1 MRTEKLFPSDGPKCV
16 EPKQTYGDGNC
27 LYRAMSRIICGNED
41 RHVELRMRTFIE
53 LCLNKDKYLN
63 NCYLKELTGLDD
75 YVENLLGSSFDLS
88 SKTRGKPNAE
98 RQREGFEAGIVDT
111 IRPGSYSSMWHIF
124 ALSNIL
130 GFPIQTVYPEVKG
143 SLINR
148 NYVNVLITPSQ
159 MQHPTV
165 AYIMWTHTSNVDL
178 HGWTPNHF
186 VPLIPI
192 PPFLTV
198 GAAQVKPSAPPLT
211 SVPKA
216 SKKRAQS
223 PPSVPPSTFK
233 KSKYTGSFLYKT
245 QFSNTWTQQW
255 PCIVAVPGMPT
266 KFRCTACNRALACAK
281 QGIKDVKDHLET
293 KAHQNHAKQLQ
304 NQPTLFQTCASTQND
319 IDKVSPTPI
328 YVTTTTTTKI

>member
-1 MRTEKLFPSDGPKCV
+1 M
-16 EPKQTYGDGNC
+16 
-27 LYRAMSRIICGNED
+27 AMSRIICGDED

-53 LCLNKDKYLN
+53 LCKNKDKYLN
-63 NCYLKELTGLDD
+63 DCYLKELTGLDD

-88 SKTRGKPNAE
+88 SKSKGKPNTE

-111 IRPGSYSSMWHIF
+111 IKPGTYSTICHIF

-130 GFPIQTVYPEVKG
+130 GFPIQTVYSEVKG
-143 SLINR
+143 SLVNR

-186 VPLIPI
+186 VPLIPV
-192 PPFLTV
+192 PPLAV
-198 GAAQVKPSAPPLT
+198 DAAQAKPSAPPLT
-211 SVPKA
+211 AAPKA

-245 QFSNTWTQQW
+245 HFSNTWTQQW
-255 PCIVAVPGMPT
+255 PCIVAIPGTPT
-266 KFRCTACNRALACAK
+266 KFR
-281 QGIKDVKDHLET
+281 
-293 KAHQNHAKQLQ
+293 
-304 NQPTLFQTCASTQND
+304 
-319 IDKVSPTPI
+319 
-328 YVTTTTTTKI
+328 

>member
-1 MRTEKLFPSDGPKCV
+1 
-16 EPKQTYGDGNC
+16 
-27 LYRAMSRIICGNED
+27 MSRIISGNED

-53 LCLNKDKYLN
+53 LCMNKDKYLN
-63 NCYLKELTGLDD
+63 DCYLKELTGLDD
-75 YVENLLGSSFDLS
+75 YVENLPGSSFDLS
-88 SKTRGKPNAE
+88 SKTKGKPNAE

-111 IRPGSYSSMWHIF
+111 IKPGSYSTMWHIF

-159 MQHPTV
+159 MQYPTV

-186 VPLIPI
+186 VPLIPL
-192 PPFLTV
+192 PLFLAM
-198 GAAQVKPSAPPLT
+198 GAAQAKPSAPPLT
-211 SVPKA
+211 TAPKA

-223 PPSVPPSTFK
+223 PHSVPLSTFK

-245 QFSNTWTQQW
+245 HFTNTWTQQW
-255 PCIVAVPGMPT
+255 PCIVAVPGMPA
-266 KFRCTACNRALACAK
+266 KFSCTVCNRALSCAK

-293 KAHQNHAKQLQ
+293 KAHQNNAKQLQ
-304 NQPTLFQTCASTQND
+304 KQPTLFQTCASTQND
-319 IDKVSPTPI
+319 IDKVSLRL
-328 YVTTTTTTKI
+328 YMYM